1 MGNDIF
7 RKSPYAVRMIPASS
21 IPLSLRSNRALPSS
35 TLMSNVSPG
44 NSTAC
49 LIRCKT
55 SIDSVARFR
64 VGVCARG
71 RHLQASLDGASGG
84 IRGKGQLNPDSAML
98 HPGYGIKHLGR
109 V

>member
-1 MGNDIF
+1 
-7 RKSPYAVRMIPASS
+7 
-21 IPLSLRSNRALPSS
+21 S

-84 IRGKGQLNPDSAML
+84 IQGKGQLSPDSAML

-109 V
+109 A